1 MQFLSVIN
9 LFALD
14 NSCSRLQAVPITA
27 ASGMVFLLFFFALL
41 IEWYEFHTRHLN
53 VYINLVN
60 QNLLI

>member
-1 MQFLSVIN
+1 
-9 LFALD
+9 
-14 NSCSRLQAVPITA
+14 
-27 ASGMVFLLFFFALL
+27 MVFLLFFFALL